1 MPDHLLMTVWQLV
14 NNLISTFEQCGILH
28 FRNFRNSWM
37 KLVNMQFTNNEQ
49 EEKGFAKRVE
59 SVENVL
65 SKKCI

>member
-1 MPDHLLMTVWQLV
+1 
-14 NNLISTFEQCGILH
+14 
-28 FRNFRNSWM
+28 M

-49 EEKGFAKRVE
+49 EENGFAKRVE